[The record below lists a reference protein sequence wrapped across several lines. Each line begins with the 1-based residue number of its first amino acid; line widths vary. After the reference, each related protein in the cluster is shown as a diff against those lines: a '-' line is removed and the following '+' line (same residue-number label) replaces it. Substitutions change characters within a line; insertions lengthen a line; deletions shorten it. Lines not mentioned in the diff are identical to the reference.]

1 MDRKEILMLLWMVI
15 LVIADVII
23 LFQITA
29 PSGGLVWFMPANL
42 FIFTLF
48 FVLAIV
54 LSGVFSYLFIRK

>member
-15 LVIADVII
+15 LIIADVII
-23 LFQITA
+23 LIQIVA

-42 FIFTLF
+42 FLFTF
-48 FVLAIV
+48 FYVIAII